1 MLPLLVSDLRQ
12 YTYCPRIIFYRYCL
26 PTIRPVTY
34 KMEAGHAAQDDEEG
48 RERRRSLRAYGLETG
63 ERRFRVWLESEG
75 LGLRGQADMVIC
87 REDEVIPVEY
97 KNSPGRWGRHIFLQI
112 AAYGMLLAERDG
124 LPARRG
130 FVYYIPERQAREVM
144 LDADGRRAV
153 RETMA
158 AIREMVRAERMPD
171 PPDARAKC
179 AVCEFHRF
187 CNDVI

>member
-12 YTYCPRIIFYRYCL
+12 YIYCPRIVFYRYCL

-48 RERRRSLRAYGLETG
+48 RERRRSLRAYGLQTG
-63 ERRFRVWLESEG
+63 DRSFRVWLESEI
-75 LGLRGQADMVIC
+75 LGLRGEADMVIRC
-87 REDEVIPVEY
+87 RDEVIPVEY
-97 KNSPGRWGRHIFLQI
+97 KNSPGRGGRHIVAQV
-112 AAYGMLLAERDG
+112 AAYGMLLAERTH

-130 FVYYIPERQAREVM
+130 FIYYIPDRQAREVP
-144 LDADGRRAV
+144 LGAAERAV
-153 RETMA
+153 VHETMA

-171 PPDARAKC
+171 PPVARAKC

-187 CNDVI
+187 CNDVV